1 MIRSRDESLFH
12 QRMMIFY
19 FFWKN
24 DFHHETCSLSQI
36 VDTTKIFE
44 DVYRCHNLASA
55 RTLARPAV
63 LLPLANNQPPMYT
76 ARLESECIAA
86 IKLDTPAIQDLS
98 LLYVWEGFGS
108 LWKLSHSLSLS
119 FSLAALSHRLN
130 LNERAGDGSF
140 SFNCSAVSRTS
151 LNN

>member
-108 LWKLSHSLSLS
+108 LWKLSHSLSLFLPCCS
-119 FSLAALSHRLN
+119 VTQVKPKWACGRWFILVQLFCCLTHLSQ
-130 LNERAGDGSF
+130 
-140 SFNCSAVSRTS
+140 
-151 LNN
+151 